1 MCHILASGEAVNGLQ
16 RHVVAAVGA
25 VVRVSYDGK
34 PYGEYPLVTLEPVAV
49 AGLFRRSWDTLRL
62 WLK

>member
-1 MCHILASGEAVNGLQ
+1 
-16 RHVVAAVGA
+16 

-34 PYGEYPLVTLEPVAV
+34 PYGDYPLVTLEPVAV
-49 AGLFRRSWDTLRL
+49 AGVFRRTWDTLRL